1 MEKVNNLIH
10 SLFNPHTFLR
20 EVPSSLS
27 RVLTPDDVGG
37 KTWKKLTARAE
48 EVRNRLR
55 SHKKVKVDAWTLR
68 DKGAAYLEMLPC
80 PLGVVQVL
88 TNDAIVR
95 YAVVMFYQEE
105 HILLSVQKL
114 KAGDTDTVSVTG
126 LNLDSGA
133 ADLVNLT
140 WRLCQ
145 SELAQRTIVIDRK
158 STIAAVLKE
167 RSSQAMLIEPGVTAE
182 DIRRL
187 PPVGIFVLVHCV
199 ETALTPLMKREARGF
214 YYPEIVLSDKEDV
227 AVMQRAELRHLLAEW
242 SFVRGCG
249 NPSGL
254 AAEVVIQS
262 EADIRLLQSIK
273 GLPVLARSDSDP
285 QQKKLTTLMQTA
297 QIDLVEADRSPG
309 VLQTVPLLIGTALPA
324 DNVALTMEWNTF
336 EHIDR
341 TAVHFL
347 SQVLTEKFGRLD
359 AAVARLEQEL
369 LPLRLSEHTY
379 PAAHF
384 LAASRAVDH
393 ILFDETEW
401 RGTLVEQAEKL
412 VETIDASEDN
422 RLRRY
427 ADAATL
433 LQERQQLEPYVA
445 ESADDMTEQHLGFL
459 YLDKDGNQWL
469 AFSLDD
475 FAALIEKFGLLA
487 ADSLPFRKYLTELG
501 FMTSASGKA
510 RGRDKKSSTHV
521 LLHAEKCGYGCG
533 IPQNSSAR
541 EGILP
546 HKTL

>member
-37 KTWKKLTARAE
+37 KTWKKLTAHAE

-114 KAGDTDTVSVTG
+114 KAGDTVSVTG

-167 RSSQAMLIEPGVTAE
+167 RSSQAILIEPGVTAE

-214 YYPEIVLSDKEDV
+214 YYPAIVLSDKEDV

-273 GLPVLARSDSDP
+273 GLPVLARSDSDT

-459 YLDKDGNQWL
+459 YLDKDENQWL

-533 IPQNSSAR
+533 ISQNSSAR

>member
-1 MEKVNNLIH
+1 
-10 SLFNPHTFLR
+10 
-20 EVPSSLS
+20 
-27 RVLTPDDVGG
+27 
-37 KTWKKLTARAE
+37 
-48 EVRNRLR
+48 
-55 SHKKVKVDAWTLR
+55 
-68 DKGAAYLEMLPC
+68 
-80 PLGVVQVL
+80 
-88 TNDAIVR
+88 
-95 YAVVMFYQEE
+95 
-105 HILLSVQKL
+105 
-114 KAGDTDTVSVTG
+114 
-126 LNLDSGA
+126 
-133 ADLVNLT
+133 
-140 WRLCQ
+140 
-145 SELAQRTIVIDRK
+145 
-158 STIAAVLKE
+158 
-167 RSSQAMLIEPGVTAE
+167 MLIEPGVTAE

-249 NPSGL
+249 NLSGL

-433 LQERQQLEPYVA
+433 LQERQQLEPYIA

>member
-114 KAGDTDTVSVTG
+114 KAGDTVSVTG

-249 NPSGL
+249 NLSGL

>member
-20 EVPSSLS
+20 EAPSGLS
-27 RVLTPDDVGG
+27 RVFTPDDVSK
-37 KTWKKLTARAE
+37 KTWKELTARAE

-55 SHKKVKVDAWTLR
+55 SHKKIKIDGWALR

-80 PLGVVQVL
+80 PLGVVEVR
-88 TNDAIVR
+88 TADVIMR
-95 YAVVMFYQEE
+95 YAAVMFYQKK

-114 KAGDTDTVSVTG
+114 KAGDTVSVTG

-145 SELAQRTIVIDRK
+145 SELAEHTLVIDRR
-158 STIAAVLKE
+158 STIATVLKAKGT
-167 RSSQAMLIEPGVTAE
+167 QAMLIEPGVTAE

-199 ETALTPLMKREARGF
+199 EAALTPLMKREIRGL
-214 YYPEIVLSDKEDV
+214 YYPEILLSDKEEV
-227 AVMQRAELRHLLAEW
+227 AAMQRAELRHLLAEW

-249 NPSGL
+249 TPSGL
-254 AAEVVIQS
+254 TAELALQS
-262 EADIRLLQSIK
+262 EADLKLLQSIK
-273 GLPVLARSDSDP
+273 GLPVLVRCDSDP

-324 DNVALTMEWNTF
+324 ENVALTIAWNAF
-336 EHIDR
+336 ERIDR
-341 TAVHFL
+341 TAVHFIAQAL
-347 SQVLTEKFGRLD
+347 AEKLGRLD
-359 AAVARLEQEL
+359 AVIGQIEQAV
-369 LPLRLSEHTY
+369 LPMHLKEHAY

-384 LAASRAVDH
+384 LAAAQAVDSV
-393 ILFDETEW
+393 LFDETEW

-412 VETIDASEDN
+412 VETIVASEDS

-433 LQERQQLEPYVA
+433 LQNREQLEPYIA
-445 ESADDMTEQHLGFL
+445 ESVDDMAEQHLGFL
-459 YLDKDGNQWL
+459 YLDKDKRRWL

-475 FAALIEKFGLLA
+475 FAALIKKLGLA
-487 ADSLPFRKYLTELG
+487 ESDSLPFRQYLVKLG
-501 FMTSASGKA
+501 LADFASGKA
-510 RGRDKKSSTHV
+510 RGRDKTSSTHV

-533 IPQNSSAR
+533 IPQNSSAQ
-541 EGILP
+541 EGIYP

>member
-27 RVLTPDDVGG
+27 RVLTPDDVDG
-37 KTWKKLTARAE
+37 KTWKKLTERAE
-48 EVRNRLR
+48 EVCERLC
-55 SHKKVKVDAWTLR
+55 SHKKLRLQSWTLR
-68 DKGAAYLEMLPC
+68 DKGTAYLEILPC
-80 PLGVVQVL
+80 PIGVVEIL
-88 TNDAIVR
+88 TEDAVVR
-95 YAVVMFYQEE
+95 YAAVMFYQKK

-114 KAGDTDTVSVTG
+114 KAGDTVSVTG

-133 ADLVNLT
+133 AELVNLT

-199 ETALTPLMKREARGF
+199 EAALTPLMKREARGF

-336 EHIDR
+336 EHMDR
-341 TAVHFL
+341 IAVRFL

-369 LPLRLSEHTY
+369 LPLRLGEHTY

-401 RGTLVEQAEKL
+401 RGTLLEQAEKL

-533 IPQNSSAR
+533 IPQN
-541 EGILP
+541 EVVL
-546 HKTL
+546 

>member
-1 MEKVNNLIH
+1 MSKINDMLTQM
-10 SLFNPHTFLR
+10 FDDHTFLR

-27 RVLTPDDVGG
+27 HVLTPDDVGG

-105 HILLSVQKL
+105 HVLLSVQKL
-114 KAGDTDTVSVTG
+114 KAGDTVSVTG

-133 ADLVNLT
+133 AELVNLT

-145 SELAQRTIVIDRK
+145 SELAEHTLIIDRR

-167 RSSQAMLIEPGVTAE
+167 KSSQAMLIEPSVIAE

-199 ETALTPLMKREARGF
+199 EAALTPLMKREARGL
-214 YYPEIVLSDKEDV
+214 YYPAVRLSEKEAV
-227 AVMQRAELRHLLAEW
+227 AAMQSTELRHLLAEW

-262 EADIRLLQSIK
+262 EADLKLLQSIK
-273 GLPVLARSDSDP
+273 GLPVLVRCDSDP
-285 QQKKLTTLMQTA
+285 QQKKLTTLMQSS
-297 QIDLVEADRSPG
+297 QMDLVEADRSSG
-309 VLQTVPLLIGTALPA
+309 VLPTVPLFIGTSLPA

-336 EHIDR
+336 EHMDR
-341 TAVHFL
+341 IAVRFL

-369 LPLRLSEHTY
+369 LPLRLGEHTY

-401 RGTLVEQAEKL
+401 RGTLLEQAEKL

-445 ESADDMTEQHLGFL
+445 DSADDKTEQHLGFL

-469 AFSLDD
+469 AFRLDD

-533 IPQNSSAR
+533 IPQN
-541 EGILP
+541 GVVL
-546 HKTL
+546 

>member
-114 KAGDTDTVSVTG
+114 KAGDTVSVTG

-167 RSSQAMLIEPGVTAE
+167 RSSQAILIEPGVTAE

-214 YYPEIVLSDKEDV
+214 YYPAIVLSDKEDV

-546 HKTL
+546 HKIL

>member
-114 KAGDTDTVSVTG
+114 KAGDTVSVTG

-133 ADLVNLT
+133 AELVNLT
-140 WRLCQ
+140 WRVCQ

-249 NPSGL
+249 NLSGL

-533 IPQNSSAR
+533 IPQN
-541 EGILP
+541 EVVL
-546 HKTL
+546 

>member
-114 KAGDTDTVSVTG
+114 KAGDTVSVTG

-214 YYPEIVLSDKEDV
+214 YYPAIVLSDKEDV

-422 RLRRY
+422 RLHRY

>member
-114 KAGDTDTVSVTG
+114 QAGDTVSVTG

-214 YYPEIVLSDKEDV
+214 YYPAIVLSDKEDV

-273 GLPVLARSDSDP
+273 GLPVLVRCDSDP
-285 QQKKLTTLMQTA
+285 QQKKLTTLMQAA

-324 DNVALTMEWNTF
+324 DNVSLTMEWNTF

>member
-114 KAGDTDTVSVTG
+114 KAGDTVSVTG

-214 YYPEIVLSDKEDV
+214 YYPAIVLSDKEDV

-273 GLPVLARSDSDP
+273 GLPVLVRCDSDP
-285 QQKKLTTLMQTA
+285 QQKKLTTLMQAA

-324 DNVALTMEWNTF
+324 DNVSLTMEWNTF

-533 IPQNSSAR
+533 IPQN
-541 EGILP
+541 EVVL
-546 HKTL
+546 

>member
-114 KAGDTDTVSVTG
+114 KAGDTVSVTG

-167 RSSQAMLIEPGVTAE
+167 RSSQAILIEPGVTAE

-459 YLDKDGNQWL
+459 YLDKDENQWL

-533 IPQNSSAR
+533 ISQNSSAR

>member
-114 KAGDTDTVSVTG
+114 KAGDTVSVTG

-167 RSSQAMLIEPGVTAE
+167 RSSQAILIEPGVTAE

-214 YYPEIVLSDKEDV
+214 YYPAIVLSDKEDV

-521 LLHAEKCGYGCG
+521 LLHAEKGGYGCG
-533 IPQNSSAR
+533 ISQNSSAR

>member
-27 RVLTPDDVGG
+27 RVLTPDDVDE
-37 KTWKKLTARAE
+37 KTWKKLTERAE
-48 EVRNRLR
+48 EVCERLC
-55 SHKKVKVDAWTLR
+55 SHKKLRLQSWTLR
-68 DKGAAYLEMLPC
+68 DKGTAYLEMLPC
-80 PLGVVQVL
+80 PIGVVEIL
-88 TNDAIVR
+88 TEDAVVR
-95 YAVVMFYQEE
+95 YAAVMFYQKK

-114 KAGDTDTVSVTG
+114 KAGDTVSVTG

-214 YYPEIVLSDKEDV
+214 YYPAIVLSDKEDV

-273 GLPVLARSDSDP
+273 GLPVLVRCDSDP
-285 QQKKLTTLMQTA
+285 QQKKLTTLMQAA

-324 DNVALTMEWNTF
+324 DNVSLTMEWNTF

-459 YLDKDGNQWL
+459 YLDKDKCHWL

-475 FAALIEKFGLLA
+475 FTALIKKLGLAESDSLSFRQYMVKLGL
-487 ADSLPFRKYLTELG
+487 ADSV
-501 FMTSASGKA
+501 SGKV
-510 RGRDKKSSTHV
+510 RGRDKKSATHV
-521 LLHAEKCGYGCG
+521 LLHAEKCGYSCE
-533 IPQNSSAR
+533 IAQNADV
-541 EGILP
+541 L
-546 HKTL
+546 

>member
-114 KAGDTDTVSVTG
+114 KAGDTVSVTG

-214 YYPEIVLSDKEDV
+214 YYPAIVLSDKEDV

-273 GLPVLARSDSDP
+273 GLPVLVRCDSDP

-533 IPQNSSAR
+533 IPQN
-541 EGILP
+541 EVVL
-546 HKTL
+546 

>member
-1 MEKVNNLIH
+1 MSKINNL
-10 SLFNPHTFLR
+10 LYEMFKPHTSLR

-55 SHKKVKVDAWTLR
+55 SHKKIKVDRWVLR
-68 DKGAAYLEMLPC
+68 DKGAAYLESLPC

-114 KAGDTDTVSVTG
+114 KAGDTVSVTG

-199 ETALTPLMKREARGF
+199 EAALTPLMKREARGL
-214 YYPEIVLSDKEDV
+214 YHPAVGLSEKEAV
-227 AVMQRAELRHLLAEW
+227 AAMQRTELRHLLAEW

-249 NPSGL
+249 TPSGL
-254 AAEVVIQS
+254 VAEIVLQS
-262 EADIRLLQSIK
+262 EADIKLLQSIK
-273 GLPVLARSDSDP
+273 GVPVLVRCDSNP

-297 QIDLVEADRSPG
+297 QIDLVEADRSSG

-487 ADSLPFRKYLTELG
+487 ADSLPFRKYLTELS

-533 IPQNSSAR
+533 IPQN
-541 EGILP
+541 EVVL
-546 HKTL
+546 

>member
-114 KAGDTDTVSVTG
+114 KAGDTVSVTG

-158 STIAAVLKE
+158 STIVTVLKAKGT
-167 RSSQAMLIEPGVTAE
+167 QAMLIEPCVIAE
-182 DIRRL
+182 DVRRL

-199 ETALTPLMKREARGF
+199 EAALTPLMKREARGL
-214 YYPEIVLSDKEDV
+214 YHPAVGLSEKEAV
-227 AVMQRAELRHLLAEW
+227 AAMQRTELRHLLAEW

-249 NPSGL
+249 TPSGL
-254 AAEVVIQS
+254 VAEIALQS
-262 EADIRLLQSIK
+262 EADLKLLQSIK
-273 GLPVLARSDSDP
+273 GLPVLVRCDSDP

-297 QIDLVEADRSPG
+297 QTDLVEADRSPG
-309 VLQTVPLLIGTALPA
+309 VLQTVPLFIGTALPEE
-324 DNVALTMEWNTF
+324 NVALTMEWNTF

-341 TAVHFL
+341 TAVHFISQALAEKLGRCDIVAAQIERAVL
-347 SQVLTEKFGRLD
+347 SMH
-359 AAVARLEQEL
+359 LE
-369 LPLRLSEHTY
+369 EHAY

-384 LAASRAVDH
+384 LAAAQAVDSV
-393 ILFDETEW
+393 LFDETEW

-422 RLRRY
+422 RMRRY
-427 ADAATL
+427 ADVSTL

-533 IPQNSSAR
+533 IPQN
-541 EGILP
+541 EVVL
-546 HKTL
+546 

>member
-10 SLFNPHTFLR
+10 SLFTPHTFLR

-114 KAGDTDTVSVTG
+114 KAGDTVSVTG

-214 YYPEIVLSDKEDV
+214 YYPAIVLSDKEDV

-273 GLPVLARSDSDP
+273 GLPVLVRCDSDP
-285 QQKKLTTLMQTA
+285 QQKKLTTLMQAA

-324 DNVALTMEWNTF
+324 DNVSLTMEWNTF

-533 IPQNSSAR
+533 IPQN
-541 EGILP
+541 EVVL
-546 HKTL
+546 

>member
-1 MEKVNNLIH
+1 MSKINNL
-10 SLFNPHTFLR
+10 LYEMFKPHTFLR

-55 SHKKVKVDAWTLR
+55 SHKKIKVDRWILR
-68 DKGAAYLEMLPC
+68 DKGAAYLESLPC

-95 YAVVMFYQEE
+95 YAVVMFYQKE

-114 KAGDTDTVSVTG
+114 KAGDTVSVTG

-199 ETALTPLMKREARGF
+199 EAVLTPLMKREVRGF

-285 QQKKLTTLMQTA
+285 QQKKLATLMQTA

-347 SQVLTEKFGRLD
+347 SQALAEKFGRLD

-384 LAASRAVDH
+384 LAASRAIDH

-459 YLDKDGNQWL
+459 YRDKDGNQWL

-533 IPQNSSAR
+533 IPQN
-541 EGILP
+541 EVVL
-546 HKTL
+546 

>member
-114 KAGDTDTVSVTG
+114 KAGDTVSVTG

-249 NPSGL
+249 NLSGL

-533 IPQNSSAR
+533 ISQNSSAR

>member
-114 KAGDTDTVSVTG
+114 KAGDTVSVTG

-167 RSSQAMLIEPGVTAE
+167 RSSQAILIEPGVTAE

-214 YYPEIVLSDKEDV
+214 YYPAIVLSDKEDV

-487 ADSLPFRKYLTELG
+487 ADSLSFRKYLTELG

-533 IPQNSSAR
+533 ISQNSSAR

>member
-10 SLFNPHTFLR
+10 SLFTPHTFLR

-114 KAGDTDTVSVTG
+114 KAGDTVSVTG

-199 ETALTPLMKREARGF
+199 ETALTSLMKREARGF
-214 YYPEIVLSDKEDV
+214 YYPAIVLSDKEDV

>member
-1 MEKVNNLIH
+1 MSKINNL
-10 SLFNPHTFLR
+10 LYEMFKPHTFLR

-48 EVRNRLR
+48 EIRNRLR
-55 SHKKVKVDAWTLR
+55 SHKKIKVDRWILR
-68 DKGAAYLEMLPC
+68 DKGAAYLECLPC

-114 KAGDTDTVSVTG
+114 KAGDTVSVTG

-133 ADLVNLT
+133 AELVNLT

>member
-27 RVLTPDDVGG
+27 RVLTPDDVDG
-37 KTWKKLTARAE
+37 KTWKKLTERAE
-48 EVRNRLR
+48 EVCERLC
-55 SHKKVKVDAWTLR
+55 SHKKLRLQSWTLR
-68 DKGAAYLEMLPC
+68 DKGTAYLEMLPC
-80 PLGVVQVL
+80 PIGVVEIL
-88 TNDAIVR
+88 TEDAVVR
-95 YAVVMFYQEE
+95 YAAVMFYQKK

-114 KAGDTDTVSVTG
+114 KAGDTVSVTG

-133 ADLVNLT
+133 AELVNLT

-199 ETALTPLMKREARGF
+199 EAALTPLMKREARGF

-336 EHIDR
+336 EHMDR
-341 TAVHFL
+341 IAVRFL

-369 LPLRLSEHTY
+369 LPLRLGEHTY

-401 RGTLVEQAEKL
+401 RGTLLEQAEKL

-445 ESADDMTEQHLGFL
+445 DSADDMTEQHLGFL

-469 AFSLDD
+469 AFRLDD
-475 FAALIEKFGLLA
+475 FVALIEKFGLLA

-533 IPQNSSAR
+533 IPQN
-541 EGILP
+541 EVVL
-546 HKTL
+546 

>member
-20 EVPSSLS
+20 EAPSGLS
-27 RVLTPDDVGG
+27 RVFTPDDVSK
-37 KTWKKLTARAE
+37 KTWKELTARAE

-55 SHKKVKVDAWTLR
+55 SHKKIKIDGWALR

-80 PLGVVQVL
+80 PLGVVEVR
-88 TNDAIVR
+88 TADVIMR
-95 YAVVMFYQEE
+95 YAAVMFYQKK

-114 KAGDTDTVSVTG
+114 KAGDTVSVTG

-145 SELAQRTIVIDRK
+145 SELAEHTLVIARR
-158 STIAAVLKE
+158 STIATVLKAKGT
-167 RSSQAMLIEPGVTAE
+167 QAMLIEPGVTAE

-199 ETALTPLMKREARGF
+199 EAALTPLMKREIRGL
-214 YYPEIVLSDKEDV
+214 YYPEILLSDKEEV
-227 AVMQRAELRHLLAEW
+227 AAMQRAELRHLLAEW

-249 NPSGL
+249 TPSGL
-254 AAEVVIQS
+254 TAELALQS
-262 EADIRLLQSIK
+262 EADLKLLQSIK
-273 GLPVLARSDSDP
+273 GLPVLVRCDSDP

-309 VLQTVPLLIGTALPA
+309 VLQTVPLLIGTALPV

-341 TAVHFL
+341 VAVNFL
-347 SQVLTEKFGRLD
+347 SQVLTEKFGRLN
-359 AAVARLEQEL
+359 AAVAQLEQEL
-369 LPLRLSEHTY
+369 LPLRLGEHTY
-379 PAAHF
+379 STAHF

-412 VETIDASEDN
+412 VETIDASEDS

-433 LQERQQLEPYVA
+433 LQNREQLEPYIA
-445 ESADDMTEQHLGFL
+445 ESVDDMAEQHLGFL
-459 YLDKDGNQWL
+459 YLDKDKRRWL

-475 FAALIEKFGLLA
+475 FAALIKKLGLA
-487 ADSLPFRKYLTELG
+487 ESDSLPFRQYLVKLG
-501 FMTSASGKA
+501 LADFASGKA
-510 RGRDKKSSTHV
+510 RGRDKTSSTHA
-521 LLHAEKCGYGCG
+521 LLRAEKCGYGC
-533 IPQNSSAR
+533 
-541 EGILP
+541 
-546 HKTL
+546 

>member
-114 KAGDTDTVSVTG
+114 KAGDTVSVTG

-214 YYPEIVLSDKEDV
+214 YYPAIVLSDKEDV

-273 GLPVLARSDSDP
+273 GLPVLVRCDSDP
-285 QQKKLTTLMQTA
+285 QQKKLTTLMQAA

-324 DNVALTMEWNTF
+324 DNVSLTMEWNTF

-533 IPQNSSAR
+533 ISQNSSAR

>member
-1 MEKVNNLIH
+1 MSKINDMLTQM
-10 SLFNPHTFLR
+10 FDDHTFLR
-20 EVPSSLS
+20 EAPSGLS
-27 RVLTPDDVGG
+27 RVFTPDDVSK
-37 KTWKKLTARAE
+37 KTWKELTARAK

-55 SHKKVKVDAWTLR
+55 SHKKIKVDGWTLR
-68 DKGAAYLEMLPC
+68 DKGTAYLEMLPC
-80 PLGVVQVL
+80 PIGVVEIL
-88 TNDAIVR
+88 TEDAVVR
-95 YAVVMFYQEE
+95 YAAVMFYRKK

-114 KAGDTDTVSVTG
+114 KAGDTVSVTG

-158 STIAAVLKE
+158 STIATVLKE
-167 RSSQAMLIEPGVTAE
+167 KSSQAMLIEPGVTAE

-187 PPVGIFVLVHCV
+187 PPVGIFVLIHCV
-199 ETALTPLMKREARGF
+199 EAALTPLMKREARGL
-214 YYPEIVLSDKEDV
+214 YHPAVRLSEKEAV
-227 AVMQRAELRHLLAEW
+227 AAMQRTELRHLLAEW

-249 NPSGL
+249 TPSGL
-254 AAEVVIQS
+254 AAELALQS
-262 EADIRLLQSIK
+262 EADIRLLQSVQ
-273 GLPVLARSDSDP
+273 GLPMMVRCDSDP
-285 QQKKLTTLMQTA
+285 QQKKLTTLMQAA

-324 DNVALTMEWNTF
+324 DNVSLTMEWNTF

-341 TAVHFL
+341 VAVNLL

-359 AAVARLEQEL
+359 AAVAQLEQEL
-369 LPLRLSEHTY
+369 LPLRLGEHTY

-427 ADAATL
+427 ADVSTL

-445 ESADDMTEQHLGFL
+445 ESADYMTEEHLGFL
-459 YLDKDGNQWL
+459 YLDKDKRRWL

-475 FAALIEKFGLLA
+475 FAALIKKLGLA
-487 ADSLPFRKYLTELG
+487 ESDSLPFRQYMVKLG
-501 FMTSASGKA
+501 LADSVSGKV
-510 RGRDKKSSTHV
+510 RGRDKKSTSHV
-521 LLHAEKCGYGCG
+521 LLHAEKCGYSCE
-533 IPQNSSAR
+533 IAQNADV
-541 EGILP
+541 L
-546 HKTL
+546 

>member
-114 KAGDTDTVSVTG
+114 KAGDTVSVTG

-167 RSSQAMLIEPGVTAE
+167 RSSQAILIEPGVTAE

-214 YYPEIVLSDKEDV
+214 YYPAIVLSDKEDV

-459 YLDKDGNQWL
+459 YLDRDGNQWL

-487 ADSLPFRKYLTELG
+487 ADSLTFRKYLTELG

-533 IPQNSSAR
+533 ISQNSSAR

>member
-114 KAGDTDTVSVTG
+114 KAGDTVSVTG

-214 YYPEIVLSDKEDV
+214 YYPAIVLSDKEDV

-273 GLPVLARSDSDP
+273 GLPVLVRCDSDP
-285 QQKKLTTLMQTA
+285 QQKKLTTLMQAA

-324 DNVALTMEWNTF
+324 DNVSLTMEWNTF

-401 RGTLVEQAEKL
+401 HGTLVEQAEKL

-533 IPQNSSAR
+533 IPQN
-541 EGILP
+541 EVVL
-546 HKTL
+546 

>member
-114 KAGDTDTVSVTG
+114 KAGDTVSVTG

-214 YYPEIVLSDKEDV
+214 YYPAIVLSDKEDV

-273 GLPVLARSDSDP
+273 GLPVLVRCDSDP
-285 QQKKLTTLMQTA
+285 QQKKLTTLMQAA

-324 DNVALTMEWNTF
+324 DNVSLTMEWNTF

-459 YLDKDGNQWL
+459 YLDKDKCHWL

-475 FAALIEKFGLLA
+475 FTALIKKLGLAESDSLSFRQYMVKLGL
-487 ADSLPFRKYLTELG
+487 ADSV
-501 FMTSASGKA
+501 SGKV
-510 RGRDKKSSTHV
+510 RGRDKKSATHV
-521 LLHAEKCGYGCG
+521 LLHAEKCGYSCE
-533 IPQNSSAR
+533 IAQNADV
-541 EGILP
+541 L
-546 HKTL
+546 

>member
-27 RVLTPDDVGG
+27 RVLTPDDVDG
-37 KTWKKLTARAE
+37 KTWKKLTERAE
-48 EVRNRLR
+48 EVCERLC
-55 SHKKVKVDAWTLR
+55 SHKKLRLQSWTLR
-68 DKGAAYLEMLPC
+68 DKGTAYLEILPC
-80 PLGVVQVL
+80 PIGVVEIL
-88 TNDAIVR
+88 TEDAVVR
-95 YAVVMFYQEE
+95 YAAVMFYQKK

-114 KAGDTDTVSVTG
+114 KAGDTVSVTG

-133 ADLVNLT
+133 AELVNLT

-199 ETALTPLMKREARGF
+199 EAALTPLMKREARGF

-297 QIDLVEADRSPG
+297 QIDLVEADRSSG
-309 VLQTVPLLIGTALPA
+309 VLQTVPLFIGTSLPA

-336 EHIDR
+336 EHMDR
-341 TAVHFL
+341 IAVRFL

-369 LPLRLSEHTY
+369 LPLRLGEHTY

-401 RGTLVEQAEKL
+401 RGTLLEQAEKL

-533 IPQNSSAR
+533 IPQN
-541 EGILP
+541 EVVL
-546 HKTL
+546 

>member
-114 KAGDTDTVSVTG
+114 KAGDTVSVTG

-167 RSSQAMLIEPGVTAE
+167 RSSQAILIEPGVTAE

-214 YYPEIVLSDKEDV
+214 YYPAIVLSDKEDV

-521 LLHAEKCGYGCG
+521 LLYAEKCGYGCG
-533 IPQNSSAR
+533 ISQNSSAR

>member
-114 KAGDTDTVSVTG
+114 KAGDTVSVTG

-145 SELAQRTIVIDRK
+145 SELARRTIVIDRK

-199 ETALTPLMKREARGF
+199 EAALTPLMKREARGF
-214 YYPEIVLSDKEDV
+214 YYPGIVLSDKEDV

-273 GLPVLARSDSDP
+273 GLPVLVRCDSDP

-324 DNVALTMEWNTF
+324 DNVSLTMEWNTF

-459 YLDKDGNQWL
+459 YLDKDGNQWI

-475 FAALIEKFGLLA
+475 FASLIEKFGLLA

-533 IPQNSSAR
+533 IPQN
-541 EGILP
+541 EVVL
-546 HKTL
+546 

>member
-114 KAGDTDTVSVTG
+114 KAGDTVSVTG

-199 ETALTPLMKREARGF
+199 EAALTPLMKREARGF
-214 YYPEIVLSDKEDV
+214 YYPEIVLSDKENV

-487 ADSLPFRKYLTELG
+487 ADSLTFRKYLTELG

-533 IPQNSSAR
+533 ISQNSSAR

>member
-114 KAGDTDTVSVTG
+114 KAGDTVSVTG

-214 YYPEIVLSDKEDV
+214 YYPAIVLSDKEDV

-433 LQERQQLEPYVA
+433 LQERQQLKPYVA

>member
-1 MEKVNNLIH
+1 MSKINDMLTQM
-10 SLFNPHTFLR
+10 FDDHTFLR
-20 EVPSSLS
+20 EAPSGLS
-27 RVLTPDDVGG
+27 RVFTPDDVSK
-37 KTWKKLTARAE
+37 KTWKELTARAE

-55 SHKKVKVDAWTLR
+55 SHKKIKIDGWALR
-68 DKGAAYLEMLPC
+68 DKGAAHLEMLPC
-80 PLGVVQVL
+80 PLGVVEVR
-88 TNDAIVR
+88 TADVIMR
-95 YAVVMFYQEE
+95 YAAVMFYQKK

-114 KAGDTDTVSVTG
+114 KAGDTVSVTG

-133 ADLVNLT
+133 ADLVNLA

-167 RSSQAMLIEPGVTAE
+167 KSSQAMLIEPGVTAE
-182 DIRRL
+182 DILRL

-199 ETALTPLMKREARGF
+199 EAALTPLMKREARGL
-214 YYPEIVLSDKEDV
+214 YYPAVRLSEKEAV
-227 AVMQRAELRHLLAEW
+227 AAMQRTELRHLLAEW

-262 EADIRLLQSIK
+262 EADLKLLRSIK
-273 GLPVLARSDSDP
+273 GLPVLVRCDSDP

-297 QIDLVEADRSPG
+297 QSDLVEADRSPG

-324 DNVALTMEWNTF
+324 ENVALTMEWNTF

-341 TAVHFL
+341 VAVNFL

-359 AAVARLEQEL
+359 AAVARLKQEL
-369 LPLRLSEHTY
+369 LPLRLGEHTY

-427 ADAATL
+427 ADVSML

-445 ESADDMTEQHLGFL
+445 ESADDMTEQNLGFL
-459 YLDKDGNQWL
+459 YLDKDRNQRL

-475 FAALIEKFGLLA
+475 FAALIEKFGLSE

-501 FMTSASGKA
+501 FMASTSGKA

-521 LLHAEKCGYGCG
+521 LLRAEKCGYGCG
-533 IPQNSSAR
+533 IPQNSSAQ
-541 EGILP
+541 EGIYP